1 MYDFCMK
8 NLSEKIYQMFI
19 MGAEGA
25 DFEKEINL
33 KSALNKG
40 LGGVIFFTRNILS
53 VEQTRD
59 FINKIKSNSEIYPFL
74 AIDEEGGRVERTENI
89 FGGKKFLSAKF
100 AAEKGEDFL
109 KTQTE
114 EISNLLNSMGFN
126 LNFAPCVDVNTNPNN
141 PIIGERAFSSSV
153 DDVIRY
159 GKVVTETYLKNNIV
173 PCLKHFPGHGDADA
187 DSHKV
192 LPVLDMSLGEMEKYH
207 IKPFKEIPS
216 PMIMVAHLH
225 CKAFDNEVIPSSLS
239 ENVLNYLKNKVGFN
253 GLIISDDMVMG
264 GVVNDANPI
273 ESAIRAIKA
282 GVNILLY
289 RYSDDE
295 TINIVEELIREAQR
309 DKVLVDCIEYSYN
322 KILKSKSDFFKTV

>member
-1 MYDFCMK
+1 ME
-8 NLSEKIYQMFI
+8 NLSKKVYQMFI
-19 MGAEGA
+19 MGAEGV

-59 FINKIKSNSEIYPFL
+59 FINKIKSNSKNYPFL

-89 FGGKKFLSAKF
+89 FGGKKFLSAKY
-100 AAEKGEDFL
+100 ATEKGEDFL
-109 KTQTE
+109 KFQTE

-153 DDVIRY
+153 DEVIKY
-159 GKVVTETYLKNNIV
+159 GKIVTETYLKNNII

-192 LPVLDMSLGEMEKYH
+192 LPVLDMSLDEMEKYH
-207 IKPFKEIPS
+207 IKPFKEINS

-225 CKAFDNEVIPSSLS
+225 CKAFDSDVIPSSLS
-239 ENVLNYLKNKVGFN
+239 KNVLLYLKNKIGFD

-264 GVVNDANPI
+264 GVVNGANPV
-273 ESAIRAIKA
+273 ESAIKAIKA

-289 RYSDDE
+289 RFSDDE
-295 TINIVEELIREAQR
+295 TLNIVEEVIKEAKK
-309 DKVLVDCIEYSYN
+309 DSLLADCVEYSYN
-322 KILKSKSDFFKTV
+322 KILKLKSDFFTLCKQM